1 MRARLIGIAVLATV
15 SLASACGG
23 GDAGTPPSGTPS
35 VAAER
40 PTSTAELSIERPR
53 NGERIA
59 GDAAELVVGL
69 EGAELVD
76 QTSTDLRP
84 DEGHLHVTVDGV
96 LVTMTSG
103 LEQTLT
109 DLAPGEHLVQVEF
122 VANDH
127 APFDPRVLAAVTF
140 ETTG

>member
-1 MRARLIGIAVLATV
+1 MRARVIGLAVLATV
-15 SLASACGG
+15 SLATACGG
-23 GDAGTPPSGTPS
+23 DGGSGATATPS

-40 PTSTAELSIERPR
+40 PTSTAELTIERPR
-53 NGERIA
+53 NGERVA
-59 GDAAELVVGL
+59 GDVARLVVGL

-76 QTSTDLRP
+76 RTSTDLRP

-103 LEQTLT
+103 REQTLT
-109 DLAPGEHLVQVEF
+109 GLSRGDHLVQVEF

-140 ETTG
+140 EAEG